1 MTFAMILDLVVV
13 VLLVPTIIFA
23 VILNNRLS
31 VLRRNREEL
40 ARLIAAFNEAT
51 VRAESGIPRL
61 RKTSEDASRALQEKV
76 ERAQLLRDDLAFMIE
91 RAEGMAGRLEG
102 MVRDVRTENTRMPP
116 ARSMPSP
123 HGLDI
128 ESVAEAAER
137 AERVLGDRERP
148 TNERMANE
156 RMANERVGIDRAAL
170 EKMVEERGGS
180 LGGEDRPRRPPVDRS
195 PQQEPRLGDRQRPAL
210 SADDLPPE
218 HALAERILA
227 EQAGQDFSAP
237 LEPRRTRDPMAA
249 LPPPR
254 PTRTSQGTSPERTLG
269 ERPLGERPLGE
280 RPADSEPRERPPTRT
295 ASGSRP
301 LDRPAPASTSRV
313 TRPGQVLGNALAE
326 EVQNKPV
333 PTPAPTAAPARSAPR
348 PPPVTAAPASIAAKD
363 DDDRSEAERELLRAL
378 RSAR

>member
-137 AERVLGDRERP
+137 AERVLGDRDRSGS
-148 TNERMANE
+148 ERMGSE
-156 RMANERVGIDRAAL
+156 RMGIDRSAL
-170 EKMVEERGGS
+170 EKMVEERGGI
-180 LGGEDRPRRPPVDRS
+180 LGEDRPRRPPVDRS
-195 PQQEPRLGDRQRPAL
+195 PPQEPRLGDRPRPAL
-210 SADDLPPE
+210 PADDLPPE

-237 LEPRRTRDPMAA
+237 LEPRRARDPMAA

-254 PTRTSQGTSPERTLG
+254 PARAPQGTSPERTLGERPLG

-295 ASGSRP
+295 ASGTRP
-301 LDRPAPASTSRV
+301 SDRPAPASTSRV

-326 EVQNKPV
+326 EAQNKPV